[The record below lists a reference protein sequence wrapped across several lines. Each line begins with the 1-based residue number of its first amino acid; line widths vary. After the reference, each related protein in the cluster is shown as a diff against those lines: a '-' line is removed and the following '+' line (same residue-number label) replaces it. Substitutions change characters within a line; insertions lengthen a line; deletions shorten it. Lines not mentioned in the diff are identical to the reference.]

1 MTTSNR
7 PHRLRRPPPM
17 AVEDYEAALADA
29 VLYRAIARM
38 QCEGLPA
45 MTIVDALLEHV
56 VELAA
61 RQPGRPAVRRRLAR
75 ALREVDAL
83 RKENFLRHFDFR

>member
-17 AVEDYEAALADA
+17 ATQDFETALADA
-29 VLYRAIARM
+29 VLHRAITRL
-38 QCEGLPA
+38 QGEGLA
-45 MTIVDALLEHV
+45 ITTVVDALLEHV
-56 VELAA
+56 VEIAA

-75 ALREVDAL
+75 ALRDVDAL
-83 RKENFLRHFDFR
+83 RAENLARQFDFF

>member
-17 AVEDYEAALADA
+17 ATQDFETALADA
-29 VLYRAIARM
+29 VLYRAIARL
-38 QCEGLPA
+38 QGEGLA
-45 MTIVDALLEHV
+45 ITAVVDALLEHV
-56 VELAA
+56 VEIAA

-75 ALREVDAL
+75 ALRDVDAL

>member
-1 MTTSNR
+1 MTTPPR
-7 PHRLRRPPPM
+7 PHRVRRPPPM

-29 VLYRAIARM
+29 VLHRAIVRL
-38 QCEGLPA
+38 QCEGLA
-45 MTIVDALLEHV
+45 ITTVVDALLEHV

-75 ALREVDAL
+75 ALRDVDEL
-83 RKENFLRHFDFR
+83 RKENLLRHFDYR

>member
-1 MTTSNR
+1 MTTPNR

-17 AVEDYEAALADA
+17 AVHEFELALADA
-29 VLYRAIARM
+29 VLHRAIVRL
-38 QCEGLPA
+38 QCEGLPTL
-45 MTIVDALLEHV
+45 TIVDALLEHV

-61 RQPGRPAVRRRLAR
+61 RQPGRSAVRRRLAK
-75 ALREVDAL
+75 ALRDVDEL

>member
-1 MTTSNR
+1 MSTPNR
-7 PHRLRRPPPM
+7 PHRPHRPPPM

-29 VLYRAIARM
+29 ILHRAIARM

-56 VELAA
+56 VEIAA

-75 ALREVDAL
+75 ALRDVDAL
-83 RKENFLRHFDFR
+83 RAENLARQFDFF